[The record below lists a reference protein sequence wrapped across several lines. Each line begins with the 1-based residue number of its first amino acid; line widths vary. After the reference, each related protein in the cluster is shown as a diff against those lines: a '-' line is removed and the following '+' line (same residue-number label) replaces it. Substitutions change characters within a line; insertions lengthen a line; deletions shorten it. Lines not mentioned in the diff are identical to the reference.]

1 MELQGKTYWSHP
13 NKPLITHITGVINNA
28 KKLSE
33 NTTADKWAE
42 LTAIF
47 HDLGKIN
54 PNFQEKLKPIPNPK
68 GYANHAYL
76 SAYAFFAFCFNQKNN
91 RLIKTF
97 VNSSITNNAFI
108 AWILIIAKHHGNL
121 PDFDT
126 PNGFNGV
133 AYHPLNDG
141 EINALF
147 SFINENPLPISE
159 YIRNFS
165 AFENA
170 EDFESKFLDLET
182 QKKFLK
188 ADKFRFS
195 SESNR
200 KALDFYMD
208 TQFAFACLIQGDK
221 TDAAKFD
228 TLVESNTLI
237 DENRNNVKVFCKSYR
252 SQLNEYLSK
261 LNQESELN
269 LLRTEIRQDA
279 VQNIKIGLK
288 DKKRVFELTS
298 PTGSGKTLM
307 LLSLA
312 SQVMQETN
320 KDLRIIYVL
329 PFLSITEQVEAEVLK
344 IFAQNKDF
352 IQRVDSKSQNK
363 QFDELQ
369 KKLDEDPT
377 EEDFRKMNLLEF
389 MESTFAYPFIITTF
403 VRFFE
408 TMLSNRNSEL
418 LKLPNFSKCIFLL
431 DEIQALPPRLYGF
444 FVAYLTRFCEKYDSY
459 AVISTA
465 TQPDFAL
472 PEKLKDGC
480 DNTRYVKTANEFFK
494 KTETEEYEKPYQ
506 ILSLRYFENDL
517 FNRYQISYDKELI
530 DIQTLKNQV
539 IEENQSSLVILN
551 TIDDTKD
558 LYKAFLDDGFSKDE
572 VFLLNT
578 HFTPN
583 HRKIKIF
590 LAKRRLKEKKRII
603 LISTQLIEAGVDID
617 FPVLYRD
624 FAIVASIIQSAGRC
638 NRNGKLEKEGKTGQ
652 VKLFRLA
659 KNGRPR
665 AEVIYRGLDK
675 DILRITKE
683 EFTNTKYQE
692 KTLIDVQKAFFTKI
706 KNDLNFAE
714 HKQNKLNQYFNFLKD
729 IQECQFSKIGK
740 FQLID
745 EQEYG
750 VPMQYFVPKNGQDSK
765 FEDLLNLKNEFDE
778 ILKNKESKIKPW
790 EMKKKIQIHLKKMSG
805 QIVQVRIRPKHD
817 TKPLQGSEISYFDYL
832 FKISLS
838 SYSIEKGI
846 DLKGDECIC

>member
-1 MELQGKTYWSHP
+1 MELQGEKYWSHP

-28 KKLSE
+28 KKLAE
-33 NTTADKWAE
+33 NTTANKWAE

-54 PNFQEKLKPIPNPK
+54 PNFQEKLKLIPNPQ
-68 GYANHAYL
+68 GYANHAYM
-76 SAYAFFAFCFNQKNN
+76 SAYAFFVAFGCIKANKD
-91 RLIKTF
+91 LIIKWLG
-97 VNSSITNNAFI
+97 VEKISQNDLI
-108 AWILIIAKHHGNL
+108 ALTVIIAKHHGHL
-121 PDFDT
+121 PDFCPTDIS
-126 PNGFNGV
+126 GAGV
-133 AYHPLNDG
+133 SILSKDENKLLHSFLNERTD
-141 EINALF
+141 
-147 SFINENPLPISE
+147 LPI
-159 YIRNFS
+159 
-165 AFENA
+165 ENY
-170 EDFESKFLDLET
+170 SKFFFQTLSSFEQVLRIEKVQKGYIEKLLFDADL
-182 QKKFLK
+182 
-188 ADKFRFS
+188 
-195 SESNR
+195 NIN
-200 KALDFYMD
+200 ALDFYLD
-208 TQFAFACLIQGDK
+208 TQFTFACLIQGDK

-228 TLVESNTLI
+228 TSVESDTLI
-237 DENRNNVKVFCKSYR
+237 DENRNNVKIFCKSYQ
-252 SQLNEYLSK
+252 SQLNKYLSK

-269 LLRTEIRQDA
+269 QLRTEIRQNS

-288 DKKRVFELTS
+288 DNKRVFELTS

-312 SQVMQETN
+312 SEVMIETK
-320 KDLRIIYVL
+320 KDLRIIYAL

-352 IQRVDSKSQNK
+352 IHRIDSKSQNK
-363 QFDELQ
+363 QFDDLQ

-444 FVAYLTRFCEKYDSY
+444 LVAYLTRFCEKYDSY
-459 AVISTA
+459 AIISTA
-465 TQPDFAL
+465 TQPDFTL
-472 PEKLKDGC
+472 PEKLKEQC
-480 DNTRYVKTANEFFK
+480 DNTRYVKTANDFFK
-494 KTETEEYEKPYQ
+494 KSETENYEKPYP
-506 ILSLRYFENDL
+506 ILDLKYFENDL
-517 FNRYQISYDKELI
+517 FNRYQIHYDKELI
-530 DIQTLKNQV
+530 DIQTLKNQI
-539 IEENQSSLVILN
+539 IEGNQSTLVILN

-558 LYKAFLDDGFSKDE
+558 LYKSFLDDGFSKDE

-583 HRKIKIF
+583 HRKIKIY

-638 NRNGKLEKEGKTGQ
+638 NRNGKLEIEGKTGQ
-652 VKLFRLA
+652 VNLFRLA

-675 DILRITKE
+675 GILDITKQ
-683 EFTNTKYQE
+683 EFTKTKYQE
-692 KTLIDVQKAFFTKI
+692 KTLIDVQKVFFTRI
-706 KNDLNFAE
+706 KDELNFAE
-714 HKQNKLNQYFNFLKD
+714 HKQTKLNQYFNFLKD

-750 VPMQYFVPKNGQDSK
+750 EAIQYFVPKNGQDNK
-765 FEDLLNLKNEFDE
+765 FEQLLNLKNELNE
-778 ILKNKESKIKPW
+778 ILKSKSSKVKPW

-805 QIVQVRIRPKHD
+805 QIVQIRL
-817 TKPLQGSEISYFDYL
+817 KPNHSKPNLGNGEVYFDYL
-832 FKISLS
+832 FRISLS
-838 SYSIEKGI
+838 SYSFEKGVN
-846 DLKGDECIC
+846 LMGDDNIF

>member
-1 MELQGKTYWSHP
+1 MELQGEKYWSHP
-13 NKPLITHITGVINNA
+13 NKPLITHINGVINNA

-33 NTTADKWAE
+33 NTTANKWAE

-54 PNFQEKLKPIPNPK
+54 PNFQEKLKPIPNPQ
-68 GYANHAYL
+68 GYANHAYM
-76 SAYAFFAFCFNQKNN
+76 SAYSFFVAFGCVKANKD
-91 RLIKTF
+91 LIVEWLGVDKISQ
-97 VNSSITNNAFI
+97 NDLI
-108 AWILIIAKHHGNL
+108 ALTIIIAKHHGHL
-121 PDFDT
+121 PDFCPIDI
-126 PNGFNGV
+126 GGV
-133 AYHPLNDG
+133 GVSILSKDENKLLHSFLNERID
-141 EINALF
+141 
-147 SFINENPLPISE
+147 LPIEDYSKFFFTTLSSFNQILRSEKVQIE
-159 YIRNFS
+159 YIEKLLFD
-165 AFENA
+165 A
-170 EDFESKFLDLET
+170 DLN
-182 QKKFLK
+182 K
-188 ADKFRFS
+188 
-195 SESNR
+195 
-200 KALDFYMD
+200 KALDFYLD
-208 TQFAFACLIQGDK
+208 TQFAFSCLIHGDK

-228 TLVESNTLI
+228 SLVESDTLI
-237 DENRNNVKVFCKSYR
+237 DENRNNVKVFCKSYQ

-269 LLRTEIRQDA
+269 RLRTEMRQDS

-288 DKKRVFELTS
+288 NNKRVFELTS

-312 SQVMQETN
+312 SEVMGATK
-320 KDLRIIYVL
+320 KDLRIIYAL
-329 PFLSITEQVEAEVLK
+329 PFLSITEQVEAEVLR

-352 IQRVDSKSQNK
+352 IQRIDSKSQNK
-363 QFDELQ
+363 QFDDLQ

-408 TMLSNRNSEL
+408 TLLSNQNSEL
-418 LKLPNFSKCIFLL
+418 LKLPNFSRCIFLL

-465 TQPDFAL
+465 TQPDFEL
-472 PEKLKDGC
+472 PEKLTKDC
-480 DNTRYVKTANEFFK
+480 ENTRYVKSANEFFK
-494 KTETEEYEKPYQ
+494 KSETEDYKKPYP
-506 ILSLRYFENDL
+506 ILSLKYFENDL
-517 FNRYQISYDKELI
+517 FNRYQINYDKELI
-530 DIQTLKNQV
+530 DIQTLKNRV
-539 IEENQSSLVILN
+539 IEENQSTLVILN

-583 HRKIKIF
+583 HRKIKIY
-590 LAKRRLKEKKRII
+590 LVKRRLKQKKRII

-638 NRNGKLEKEGKTGQ
+638 NRNGKLENEGKTGQ

-675 DILRITKE
+675 EILRITKE
-683 EFTNTKYQE
+683 EFTKTKYEE
-692 KTLIDVQKAFFTKI
+692 KTLIDVQKAFFTRI
-706 KNDLNFAE
+706 KDELNFAE
-714 HKQNKLNQYFNFLKD
+714 HKQAKFNQYFNFLKD

-750 VPMQYFVPKNGQDSK
+750 EAVQYFVPKNDQDNK
-765 FEDLLNLKNEFDE
+765 FEQLLILKNELDE
-778 ILKNKESKIKPW
+778 ILRTRNSKVKPW
-790 EMKKKIQIHLKKMSG
+790 ELKKKIQLHLKKMSG
-805 QIVQVRIRPKHD
+805 QIIQLRL
-817 TKPLQGSEISYFDYL
+817 KPNHYKPILANNEAYFDYL
-832 FKISLS
+832 FKISEL
-838 SYSIEKGI
+838 SYSFEKGVN
-846 DLKGDECIC
+846 LLGDDNIF